1 MRFKVLSK
9 IAVIMS
15 LLGLFIFWAIT
26 EKIDSKEVYIFLMST
41 FAVAFIAVSFAKNI
55 NQAFT
60 KTITRKRNKYNVE
73 IRFDK
78 PDVLSLDESRFS
90 IIEINKAMTER
101 RAFVAGERDGTN
113 KVSTRCVFDFEDRI
127 ILNSTKTDNSFHY
140 FIRYT
145 VDEKDLEKTLNPAIL
160 KYKGKKYNSKVILN
174 E

>member
-1 MRFKVLSK
+1 M
-9 IAVIMS
+9 
-15 LLGLFIFWAIT
+15 FIFWMIT
-26 EKIDSKEVYIFLMST
+26 EKRKGSYAYIFLMST

-55 NQAFT
+55 SQAFT

-73 IRFDK
+73 IRFDMADIVTPK
-78 PDVLSLDESRFS
+78 LDRFS

-101 RAFVAGERDGTN
+101 RAFVAEERDGTN